1 MVRIQKFH
9 LQPEKKSKTNTT
21 TAGKDHL
28 LLCNHVVSLEDC
40 KTLASSNSEF
50 LFKMKENLL
59 ISRDTP
65 EFK

>member
-28 LLCNHVVSLEDC
+28 LLCDHEDS
-40 KTLASSNSEF
+40 KTLASSNSV
-50 LFKMKENLL
+50 LLLKMKENLL
-59 ISRDTP
+59 ISRDKP
-65 EFK
+65 EFKQE